1 MKISPINIL
10 LNDDFK
16 PNKNFYFISGNESTL
31 MEKIKFLII
40 DAYQKEGVAQ
50 KTDIDS
56 IKNFVDEISLF
67 EDKKIFL
74 CRSCKG
80 VDEESLN
87 NIRKSNNIFIF
98 VQENSQSIKKIKNL
112 FNKHKD
118 CYLIDCYDLE
128 KDSKILILNKF
139 INDNKITIS
148 KDVYWLLIEKLENKY
163 IFFENNL
170 KKIQGLGGEIDNYTI
185 RNLLG
190 LNDSGKEKV
199 FFNLFKNNKEL
210 VEIYRNKILNNSDVN
225 ELYYNSKF
233 YCQMIIDSSDLLEY
247 QKKVPLYLFKEK
259 NYLIELYKKYNSR
272 KKKLLIKLLSSTEK
286 MLRKDSGLSM
296 ASGLRFILSVKKIS
310 VS

>member
-1 MKISPINIL
+1 MKISPISIL

-16 PNKNFYFISGNESTL
+16 PNKIFYLISGNESSL
-31 MEKIKFLII
+31 MEKIKLLII
-40 DAYQKEGVAQ
+40 DAYRKEGVTQ

-56 IKNFVDEISLF
+56 IKSFVDEVGLF

-80 VDEESLN
+80 VNEESLN

-98 VQENSQSIKKIKNL
+98 VQENSQSIKKVKNL

-118 CYLIDCYDLE
+118 CYLFDCYDLE

-170 KKIQGLGGEIDNYTI
+170 KKIQGLDEEINNDTI
-185 RNLLG
+185 RKILG
-190 LNDSGKEKV
+190 LNNSGKEKI

-210 VEIYRNKILNNSDVN
+210 IEIYRNKILNNSDVN

-233 YCQMIIDSSDLLEY
+233 HCQLIIDSSDLLEY
-247 QKKVPLYLFKEK
+247 QKRIPIYLFKEK
-259 NYLIELYKKYNSR
+259 NYLVELYKKYNSR

-286 MLRKDSGLSM
+286 ILRKDSGLSL
-296 ASGLRFILSVKKIS
+296 AYGLRFILAVKKIS